1 MYASPELSQQINDKA
16 YFRLYAY
23 ENQFEFISVLLEH
36 FFESPNDFETIHP
49 QLYAHVKRMINFN
62 ENYFT

>member
-1 MYASPELSQQINDKA
+1 MFVYMP
-16 YFRLYAY
+16 

-36 FFESPNDFETIHP
+36 FFESPNDFKTIHP